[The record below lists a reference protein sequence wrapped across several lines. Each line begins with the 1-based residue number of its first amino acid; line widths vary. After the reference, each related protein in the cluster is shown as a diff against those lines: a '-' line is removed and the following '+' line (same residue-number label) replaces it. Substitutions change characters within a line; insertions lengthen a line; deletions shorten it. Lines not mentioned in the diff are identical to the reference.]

1 MPADLVGYRVDD
13 ANIARIGQ
21 KDHERLSRHHL
32 KPGDIVYG
40 RRGDIGRHALI
51 TDREQGW
58 LCGTGCL
65 RVRFGNASV
74 EPQYVSYYLRQ
85 SPVIEWILSNAVG
98 TTIANLNTAILE
110 SVPLELPPLPV
121 QQRIADVLGALDD
134 KIEVN
139 QRINRVLEQV
149 AQALFRHWFV
159 DFGPFQGGEFVE
171 SELGPIPA
179 GWEVTTIGSVCK
191 VISGSTPKTK
201 VAEYWEDGDIYWA
214 TPTDM
219 TALSSPVILETS
231 RSITTAGLKSC
242 SAQLLPAG
250 SVLVTSR
257 ATLGVAAINY
267 APMAT
272 NQGFKSMICS
282 HRVTN
287 HFMLL
292 YVQLNQD
299 QITGNANG
307 STFLEI
313 SGTNF
318 KALPLVVPPP
328 DVMHAFEAIVKPL
341 YDQIVV
347 NERENDKLA
356 ATRDY
361 LLPRLLSGEVTVP
374 EGEALLA
381 T

>member
-51 TDREQGW
+51 TGREQGW

-121 QQRIADVLGALDD
+121 QQRIADVLGVLDD

-139 QRINRVLEQV
+139 QRINRALEQM

-179 GWEVTTIGSVCK
+179 GWQVGTVSDILELAYGKGLPKRVRIPGSYPVFGSSGQVGTHTQSLVRAPGIIVGRKGTIGSLYWTNIDFWPIDTTYY
-191 VISGSTPKTK
+191 VIPR
-201 VAEYWEDGDIYWA
+201 
-214 TPTDM
+214 
-219 TALSSPVILETS
+219 
-231 RSITTAGLKSC
+231 RSIYSFEYLYYVLSALKLTRRNNDSAVPGLNRDETH
-242 SAQLLPAG
+242 QLSITIPADD
-250 SVLVTSR
+250 VLER
-257 ATLGVAAINY
+257 FNRIIKPWY
-267 APMAT
+267 QQM
-272 NQGFKSMICS
+272 
-282 HRVTN
+282 
-287 HFMLL
+287 
-292 YVQLNQD
+292 D
-299 QITGNANG
+299 QIKR
-307 STFLEI
+307 EI
-313 SGTNF
+313 S
-318 KALPLVVPPP
+318 V
-328 DVMHAFEAIVKPL
+328 
-341 YDQIVV
+341 
-347 NERENDKLA
+347 LA